1 MTLQILVILQERV
14 SFIFNKMSLEKI
26 KKYFTPKTILDIG
39 ANVGQF
45 YNQIKIVFPNAYYY
59 LIEGNEKC
67 EDAIKNLNVNYS
79 ICLLS
84 DSIKEVDFFI
94 RKNEQLCTGNSIYRE
109 KTTFFSDDQIEI
121 VKKRT
126 STLESLFNEQTFDLI
141 KIDTQGS
148 EMDIIKGGL
157 NVVSKAKGIILEIS
171 LIEYNE
177 KSPTSEYVYSF
188 MKNLG
193 FEPVEHISD
202 INHPIT
208 YELIQQDILFLNK
221 KL

>member
-14 SFIFNKMSLEKI
+14 SFIFKKMSLEKI

-84 DSIKEVDFFI
+84 DSIKEVDFFV

-157 NVVSKAKGIILEIS
+157 NMVSKAKGIILEIS